1 MREIS
6 KSLNC
11 TNFFIIYLFRIS
23 CLRELAIL
31 SASRDIPTKH
41 AEDISLEIGTQS
53 LFPSLVWSTLFDDR
67 VSFNAK
73 ILELANQMRSNDPNG
88 VSNTNVKGWQS
99 PNNLQDLAEF
109 EDINLRILQVCQ
121 RIAES
126 QHFHPNVILDHQAW
140 VNISPPGASNKL
152 HYHANCHFSG
162 VYYVS
167 LKAPGCGSI
176 FFRDPRV
183 ASRMFP
189 PPITQQTDFTAEEVR
204 LRPEE
209 GRMYIF
215 PGWLEH
221 GVEPNQSTEDRVSI
235 SFNVRAIQ
243 QAAPGRS

>member
-1 MREIS
+1 M
-6 KSLNC
+6 
-11 TNFFIIYLFRIS
+11 FRIS

-73 ILELANQMRSNDPNG
+73 ILELANQMRNNDPAG